1 VNAAP
6 ALLIE
11 VLRYAFLA
19 GLVLFVVRVLRVVL
33 SDLETRAA
41 LPAARAVLVVE
52 SPDGQRGREFLVA
65 GEATVGRAP
74 GCAIVLSG
82 DYVSAH
88 HARLFEREGRVWV
101 EDLGSTNG
109 TLLNGRRVRRR
120 PAAMR
125 AGDRLR
131 IGDVVLGL
139 RLEPAQAPV
148 ASPQAWRTGGD
159 GRG

>member
-1 VNAAP
+1 MTATP
-6 ALLIE
+6 TLLIF
-11 VLRYAFLA
+11 VLRYAFLLA
-19 GLVLFVVRVLRVVL
+19 LILFVVRVLRVVL
-33 SDLETRAA
+33 SDLEARTAG
-41 LPAARAVLVVE
+41 PASRAVLVVE
-52 SPDGQRGREFLVA
+52 APDASRGREFLVA

-109 TLLNGRRVRRR
+109 TLLNGRRVRR
-120 PAAMR
+120 PVAMR
-125 AGDRLR
+125 AGDRLK

-139 RLEPAQAPV
+139 RLEAASEPV
-148 ASPQAWRTGGD
+148 AARAGIWSGGED

>member
-6 ALLIE
+6 ALLI
-11 VLRYAFLA
+11 VLLRYAFLA
-19 GLVLFVVRVLRVVL
+19 ALALFVARVLRVVL
-33 SDLETRAA
+33 SDLDMRTAW
-41 LPAARAVLVVE
+41 PSARAVLVVE

-74 GCAIVLSG
+74 GCAIVLTG

-109 TLLNGRRVRRR
+109 TLLNGRRVRR

-139 RLEPAQAPV
+139 RLEPASAPV
-148 ASPQAWRTGGD
+148 TAPQTWGAGED
-159 GRG
+159 GRR

>member
-1 VNAAP
+1 MTAAP

-19 GLVLFVVRVLRVVL
+19 GLVLFVVRVLRVVVT
-33 SDLETRAA
+33 DLETRSA
-41 LPAARAVLVVE
+41 LPAARVVLVVE
-52 SPDGQRGREFLVA
+52 SPDGQRGREFLVT

-74 GCAIVLSG
+74 GCAIVLTG

-88 HARLFEREGRVWV
+88 HARLYEREGRVWV

-109 TLLNGRRVRRR
+109 TLLNGRRVRR

-125 AGDRLR
+125 PGDRLR
-131 IGDVVLGL
+131 IGDIVLGL
-139 RLEPAQAPV
+139 RLEPASAPV
-148 ASPQAWRTGGD
+148 APPPVWTAGQD

>member
-1 VNAAP
+1 MTAAP
-6 ALLIE
+6 VLLIE
-11 VLRYAFLA
+11 LLRYAFLA
-19 GLVLFVVRVLRVVL
+19 ALVVFVARVLRVVL
-33 SDLETRAA
+33 LDLETRAA
-41 LPAARAVLVVE
+41 WPAPRAVLVVE

-74 GCAIVLSG
+74 GCAIVLTG
-82 DYVSAH
+82 EYVSAH
-88 HARLFEREGRVWV
+88 HARLFERAGRLWV

-109 TLLNGRRVRRR
+109 TLLNGRRVRR
-120 PAAMR
+120 PVVMR

-139 RLEPAQAPV
+139 RLETAAAPV
-148 ASPQAWRTGGD
+148 AAPPVWTARED

>member
-1 VNAAP
+1 MNAAP

-11 VLRYAFLA
+11 SLRYAFLF

-33 SDLETRAA
+33 SDLDTRTAV
-41 LPAARAVLVVE
+41 PSARVVLVVE
-52 SPDGQRGREFLVA
+52 SPDGQRGREFLVS

-74 GCAIVLSG
+74 GCAIVLTG

-88 HARLFEREGRVWV
+88 HARLFERDGRVWV

-109 TLLNGRRVRRR
+109 TLLNGRRVRRT
-120 PAAMR
+120 AAMR
-125 AGDRLR
+125 PGDRLR
-131 IGDVVLGL
+131 IGDIVLGL
-139 RLEPAQAPV
+139 RLEPASAPI
-148 ASPQAWRTGGD
+148 AAPQAWHAGGD

>member
-1 VNAAP
+1 VTAAP

-11 VLRYAFLA
+11 LLRYAFLA

-33 SDLETRAA
+33 SDLEARTAW
-41 LPAARAVLVVE
+41 PASRAVLVVE
-52 SPDGQRGREFLVA
+52 SPDGERGREFLVA

-74 GCAIVLSG
+74 GCAIVLTG

-88 HARLFEREGRVWV
+88 HARLFERDGRVWV

-109 TLLNGRRVRRR
+109 TLLNGRRVRRA
-120 PAAMR
+120 AAMR

-139 RLEPAQAPV
+139 RLEAASAPV
-148 ASPQAWRTGGD
+148 AAPRAWSATED

>member
-1 VNAAP
+1 MSAAP
-6 ALLIE
+6 VLVVV

-19 GLVLFVVRVLRVVL
+19 ALVVFVARVMRVVL
-33 SDLETRAA
+33 SDLEPRTAG
-41 LPAARAVLVVE
+41 PASRVVLVVE
-52 SPDGQRGREFLVA
+52 APTASRGREFLVA

-74 GCAIVLSG
+74 GCAIVLGG

-88 HARLFEREGRVWV
+88 HARLFERGGRVWV

-109 TLLNGRRVRRR
+109 TLLNGRRVRR

-125 AGDRLR
+125 AGDRLK

-139 RLEPAQAPV
+139 RLEAVPEPAAAP
-148 ASPQAWRTGGD
+148 AREWSDGED

>member
-1 VNAAP
+1 MTATP
-6 ALLIE
+6 SLLI
-11 VLRYAFLA
+11 VALRYAFLLA
-19 GLVLFVVRVLRVVL
+19 LVLFVARVLRVVL
-33 SDLETRAA
+33 SDLDVRTAW
-41 LPAARAVLVVE
+41 PAARAVLVVE
-52 SPDGQRGREFLVA
+52 APDASRGREFLVA

-88 HARLFEREGRVWV
+88 HARLFERDGRVWV

-109 TLLNGRRVRRR
+109 TLLNGRRVRR

-131 IGDVVLGL
+131 IGDTVLGL
-139 RLEPAQAPV
+139 RVEAAAEPV
-148 ASPQAWRTGGD
+148 AAGTGSWTTD
-159 GRG
+159 GGRE

>member
-1 VNAAP
+1 MGRP
-6 ALLIE
+6 E
-11 VLRYAFLA
+11 YPQSRRRQ
-19 GLVLFVVRVLRVVL
+19 VV
-33 SDLETRAA
+33 
-41 LPAARAVLVVE
+41 P
-52 SPDGQRGREFLVA
+52 GRLGRA

-74 GCAIVLSG
+74 GCAIVLTG

-109 TLLNGRRVRRR
+109 TLLNGRRVRR

-139 RLEPAQAPV
+139 HLEPATAP
-148 ASPQAWRTGGD
+148 AATPPAWHAGED

>member
-6 ALLIE
+6 VLLLVI
-11 VLRYAFLA
+11 LRYAFLLA
-19 GLVLFVVRVLRVVL
+19 LVIFVARVLRVVL
-33 SDLETRAA
+33 SDLDLRGAW
-41 LPAARAVLVVE
+41 PASRVVLVVE
-52 SPDGQRGREFLVA
+52 SPDGQRGREFLVT

-74 GCAIVLSG
+74 GCAIVLAG

-88 HARLFEREGRVWV
+88 HARLFERDGRVWV

-109 TLLNGRRVRRR
+109 TLLNGRRVRR

-139 RLEPAQAPV
+139 RVEPATAPV
-148 ASPQAWRTGGD
+148 ATPQVWNAQED

>member
-1 VNAAP
+1 VTAAP
-6 ALLIE
+6 VLLIE
-11 VLRYAFLA
+11 LLRYAFLA
-19 GLVLFVVRVLRVVL
+19 ALVVFVVRVLRVVL
-33 SDLETRAA
+33 LDLETRAVR
-41 LPAARAVLVVE
+41 PVSRAVLVVE

-74 GCAIVLSG
+74 GCAIVLAG

-88 HARLFEREGRVWV
+88 HARLFERAGRVWV

-109 TLLNGRRVRRR
+109 TLLNGRRVRR
-120 PAAMR
+120 PIAMR

-139 RLEPAQAPV
+139 RLETAAAPAAAAPV
-148 ASPQAWRTGGD
+148 WTARED